1 MLLPHNSFVL
11 VADGRKMLLL
21 CNEGDA
27 DRPHLA
33 VQRKLIHENP
43 ADHEQKSDNAGQVG
57 SVRMGQSGQFS
68 PGGGSMDEVD
78 FHQLEEDRFAADV
91 ADMLN
96 RKALA
101 NGFETL
107 VIAAPPHTLGELRK
121 HLHKETEARLTA
133 EIPKDLTGHS
143 VPDIL
148 IALQNEP

>member
-1 MLLPHNSFVL
+1 MRLPHNSFVL

-27 DRPHLA
+27 DRPHLV
-33 VQRKLIHENP
+33 VQRKQIHENP
-43 ADHEQKSDNAGQVG
+43 ADHEQKSDNAGQAA
-57 SVRMGQSGQFS
+57 SVRMGQSGQFA
-68 PGGGSMDEVD
+68 PGSGSMDEAD
-78 FHQLEEDRFAADV
+78 FHQIEEDRFAAEV
-91 ADMLN
+91 AGMLN
-96 RKALA
+96 RQALA

-121 HLHKETEARLTA
+121 HLHKETQSRLTA
-133 EIPKDLTGHS
+133 EIPKDLTGHT